1 MVVRT
6 RWRVFLVPVLLYM
19 VSGSVGAYFVWHAN
33 NGERGL
39 KAKASYVQQIDDLQG
54 QLSQLRAERER
65 WQRKVDMMSGDSIDR
80 DLLEEEA
87 RTILGYVDKRDLTI
101 FYSQANKSPN

>member
-6 RWRVFLVPVLLYM
+6 RFRAYLLPVLLYL
-19 VSGSVGAYFVWHAN
+19 VSGSVGTYFVWHAN

-39 KAKASYVQQIDDLQG
+39 KAKANYLHEMDELQ
-54 QLSQLRAERER
+54 SQLASLKAERQA
-65 WQRKVDMMSGDSIDR
+65 WQHRVEMMSGDKIDR

-87 RTILGYVDKRDLTI
+87 RSILGYVDKRDLTI
-101 FYSQANKSPN
+101 FYPPSQNGN